1 MLGKVLVILGG
12 ILVVVLFVAL
22 LAPLFIDWTGFR
34 QNFEDQASRII
45 GKKVTVHGNVD
56 ARLLPF
62 PSVTLHDVRVGQE
75 PDGTPL
81 VQVAEFSMD
90 AELAPFL
97 SGEALIFDMRVSQP
111 KVRLRLLKDGTLDW
125 MRGSQSEIPAK
136 SVVLENV
143 HVEGGDVEFIDE
155 QSGRTRRITDL
166 NAEMSAKSLA
176 GPWHIEGDAALD
188 GEHGNFSISSSQP
201 DENGVLRV
209 HTRLLPQRRPVNV
222 DLDGELKLV
231 NSKPAYTG
239 VFSGGVEVKQVR
251 KSSGDAK
258 QSDPRI
264 KGRFELTN
272 ERIRVPE
279 YRLELGATDDPYVIT
294 GEATLD
300 TGNQPEFLLTADGQQ
315 IDVNRLADPGPN
327 GKTTRDPGVSA
338 RQRLNNLIAIAA
350 DIPVPQVPGH
360 ASVRLPAIV
369 AGDTT
374 LRDIKLDLEPAGAG
388 WKIDNA
394 VGTLPGRTQV
404 EAKGSLALQGDA
416 SFNGNVVVA
425 SNQPSGLASWLS
437 GAVDPAIRQLKAAG
451 FSADVSLTHGRQRFE
466 NLEIAIGSANLK
478 GRLDREAQANQPP
491 KLAVDLAGDT
501 LDLDA
506 LRALTSL
513 FTGQEAGDNV
523 LDHRISA
530 HLKADKFSAFGVQAE
545 NVETA
550 FGIAD
555 GSLQLDRLSVRD
567 LAGAEITATGRAQ
580 GSLLDYKGSGE
591 ITFKAADPGA
601 FFEMMSKRLPHHPV
615 LDRLV
620 RNAAWY
626 GNTALRGVLT
636 LGGDQ
641 GDGLAL
647 TLAGVSN
654 GSRVNLDYRMSDLL
668 ALTGKGTTKL
678 EATLEN
684 SVTSILFGQAG
695 LDPLPFEADANGRL
709 TLKVTAN
716 DADPADAALT
726 FATDKTSFTAN
737 GKVDVRPA
745 AFLNGNIAMSLE
757 SADLDPYLVMN
768 GIGLPQMGTGMPAK
782 FQANVAID
790 PDKLA
795 FTDMKGQFADNPVA
809 GALTFDRKA
818 PNLKASGQIAL
829 GKADLGWLA
838 EAIFG
843 SVTDPGTGNLT
854 KAKLGL
860 PTFNGLD
867 VNLKL
872 MAKQMWPGIY
882 GPISD
887 FSSNV
892 AYKGDAVQMND
903 IAGAWSGGNLSGRL
917 MFANSDGTALLQT
930 KLDLANADLSA
941 VGWQRD
947 GAPVATGRFA
957 MGLTLEASGK
967 SMSELAAAASGS
979 GEMKLGETHI
989 RGLNLAILPSLLSA
1003 TDQIQGEVA
1012 ADKIKPIVQTLLN
1025 NGEAVL
1031 GPLSVP
1037 FNISTGVVRIDNV
1050 DAANDLAKVSGHAEI
1065 SLPDQRFKGSLG
1077 VDLKAGN
1084 DAMSGANPGLRL
1096 DFSGALAT
1104 PGRTLDVT
1112 DITGFLSLRAF
1123 ERERRRVERLQAS
1136 VLEKQ
1141 RLRREVA
1148 LYKFN
1153 AVQRELQRQQDA
1165 IIEQQ
1170 RQAEEQRLRGLAQQ
1184 AAEQRRLDDEARA
1197 KADAEARAKADADA
1211 KTRAAAQAK
1220 TDADAKAKAQPPGGV
1235 SPLGAGSLNFNTLP
1249 GNPQ

>member
-1 MLGKVLVILGG
+1 
-12 ILVVVLFVAL
+12 
-22 LAPLFIDWTGFR
+22 
-34 QNFEDQASRII
+34 
-45 GKKVTVHGNVD
+45 
-56 ARLLPF
+56 
-62 PSVTLHDVRVGQE
+62 
-75 PDGTPL
+75 
-81 VQVAEFSMD
+81 
-90 AELAPFL
+90 
-97 SGEALIFDMRVSQP
+97 
-111 KVRLRLLKDGTLDW
+111 
-125 MRGSQSEIPAK
+125 
-136 SVVLENV
+136 
-143 HVEGGDVEFIDE
+143 
-155 QSGRTRRITDL
+155 
-166 NAEMSAKSLA
+166 
-176 GPWHIEGDAALD
+176 
-188 GEHGNFSISSSQP
+188 
-201 DENGVLRV
+201 
-209 HTRLLPQRRPVNV
+209 
-222 DLDGELKLV
+222 
-231 NSKPAYTG
+231 
-239 VFSGGVEVKQVR
+239 
-251 KSSGDAK
+251 
-258 QSDPRI
+258 
-264 KGRFELTN
+264 
-272 ERIRVPE
+272 
-279 YRLELGATDDPYVIT
+279 
-294 GEATLD
+294 
-300 TGNQPEFLLTADGQQ
+300 
-315 IDVNRLADPGPN
+315 
-327 GKTTRDPGVSA
+327 
-338 RQRLNNLIAIAA
+338 
-350 DIPVPQVPGH
+350 
-360 ASVRLPAIV
+360 
-369 AGDTT
+369 
-374 LRDIKLDLEPAGAG
+374 
-388 WKIDNA
+388 
-394 VGTLPGRTQV
+394 
-404 EAKGSLALQGDA
+404 
-416 SFNGNVVVA
+416 
-425 SNQPSGLASWLS
+425 
-437 GAVDPAIRQLKAAG
+437 
-451 FSADVSLTHGRQRFE
+451 
-466 NLEIAIGSANLK
+466 
-478 GRLDREAQANQPP
+478 
-491 KLAVDLAGDT
+491 
-501 LDLDA
+501 
-506 LRALTSL
+506 
-513 FTGQEAGDNV
+513 
-523 LDHRISA
+523 
-530 HLKADKFSAFGVQAE
+530 
-545 NVETA
+545 
-550 FGIAD
+550 
-555 GSLQLDRLSVRD
+555 
-567 LAGAEITATGRAQ
+567 
-580 GSLLDYKGSGE
+580 
-591 ITFKAADPGA
+591 
-601 FFEMMSKRLPHHPV
+601 
-615 LDRLV
+615 
-620 RNAAWY
+620 
-626 GNTALRGVLT
+626 
-636 LGGDQ
+636 
-641 GDGLAL
+641 
-647 TLAGVSN
+647 
-654 GSRVNLDYRMSDLL
+654 
-668 ALTGKGTTKL
+668 
-678 EATLEN
+678 
-684 SVTSILFGQAG
+684 
-695 LDPLPFEADANGRL
+695 
-709 TLKVTAN
+709 
-716 DADPADAALT
+716 
-726 FATDKTSFTAN
+726 
-737 GKVDVRPA
+737 VRPA

-795 FTDMKGQFADNPVA
+795 FSDMKGQFADNPVA

-818 PNLKASGQIAL
+818 PNLKASGQISL

-930 KLDLANADLSA
+930 KLDLANADLAA

-1031 GPLSVP
+1031 GPLGVP

-1065 SLPDQRFKGSLG
+1065 SLPDQRLKGSLG

-1096 DFSGALAT
+1096 DFSGGLAT

-1197 KADAEARAKADADA
+1197 KADAEAQAKADADA

-1220 TDADAKAKAQPPGGV
+1220 ADADAKAKAQPPGGV